1 MVNVHTVYCTRPKWI
16 EQRRRACYHGRH
28 KKGHAGRNKGRV
40 RMGRTLLLT
49 GRPGVGKTTVVKK
62 AVQALEH
69 DAGGFFTEEIRG
81 AGGRRVGFRLV
92 TLDGEEAVMAH
103 VELRGEGRPRVS
115 RYGVDV
121 AAIDRVGVA
130 ALRRAVA
137 SGGIVV
143 VDEIGKM
150 ELTSDAFKEAVL
162 DAVAGEVRVLGTVMR
177 GSHPWVDDLKAREVV
192 TVWEVTRDNRD
203 QLVEEVVAWVP

>member
-1 MVNVHTVYCTRPKWI
+1 
-16 EQRRRACYHGRH
+16 
-28 KKGHAGRNKGRV
+28 
-40 RMGRTLLLT
+40 MGRTLLLT
-49 GRPGVGKTTVVKK
+49 GRPGVGKTTAVKK
-62 AVQALEH
+62 AAQALEP
-69 DAGGFFTEEIRG
+69 DAGGFFTEEVRD

-121 AAIDRVGVA
+121 DAIDRVGVQ

-137 SGGIVV
+137 SGTIVV

-150 ELTSDAFKEAVL
+150 ELTSDAFREAVL
-162 DAVAGEVRVLGTVMR
+162 DALAGEVRVLGTVMR
-177 GSHPWVDDLKAREVV
+177 GSHPWVDDLKAREDV

-203 QLVEEVVAWVP
+203 QLVEEIVAWMR

>member
-1 MVNVHTVYCTRPKWI
+1 
-16 EQRRRACYHGRH
+16 
-28 KKGHAGRNKGRV
+28 
-40 RMGRTLLLT
+40 MGRTLLLT

-62 AVQALEH
+62 AAQALEP

-103 VELRGEGRPRVS
+103 AELRVEGRPRVS

-130 ALRRAVA
+130 ALQRAVA
-137 SGGIVV
+137 SDGIVV

-177 GSHPWVDDLKAREVV
+177 GSHPWVEDLKAREDV

-203 QLVEEVVAWVP
+203 QLVKEVVAWVR